1 MTHFLLLL
9 VIVIS
14 CYEFSAIWPL
24 NMSLAFLTGLK
35 VGRGI
40 ACEHKSLTLR
50 CSKGRVI
57 RVFYSLYGRRNRR
70 TCAKGKPIKTTKCKA
85 KDAQKIAKKSCEGK
99 QTCRLSASNKVYGDP
114 CKGTFKYL
122 TVIYGCRSKLNKNVS
137 N

>member
-14 CYEFSAIWPL
+14 CYEFIC
-24 NMSLAFLTGLK
+24 NMAPKYVAGFFLTGLK

-85 KDAQKIAKKSCEGK
+85 KSAKKIAEKSCEGK
-99 QTCRLSASNKVYGDP
+99 QTCTLSASNKVYGDP

-122 TVIYGCRSKLNKNVS
+122 TVVYGCRSKLTKTL
-137 N
+137 